1 MDATGPRGT
10 RELAGWRELG
20 RPRARA
26 NEHGGVPSKMFEVGM
41 LLVIRLLDDIAEL
54 LLYHGALPIL
64 PLLSWN
70 VVPGDLKASIGG
82 VRVRVDPKS

>member
-1 MDATGPRGT
+1 
-10 RELAGWRELG
+10 
-20 RPRARA
+20 
-26 NEHGGVPSKMFEVGM
+26 M